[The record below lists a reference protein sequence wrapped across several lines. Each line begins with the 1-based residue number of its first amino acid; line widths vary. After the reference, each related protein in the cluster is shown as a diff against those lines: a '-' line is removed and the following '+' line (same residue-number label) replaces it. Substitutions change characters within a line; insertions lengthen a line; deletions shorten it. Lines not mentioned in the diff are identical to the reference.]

1 MTNGQINCFLTVVD
15 EGSFAKAASALFIS
29 QPAISKSISKME
41 EELGFTLLERKVG
54 SLQPTA
60 AGNLMYH
67 FLKSARSNYHNLL
80 SHIQASLSEPSGTLK
95 LGCPETWNPAKF
107 YSRIMEH
114 FSKVFPSVSISLEC
128 APLPSLLAKLQSGKL
143 DILISH
149 EFHPPIQYGF
159 TVRHLTE
166 TGCGILYSKSFMPEI
181 RSVSD
186 LSDIDFLHF
195 DSDVEKKF
203 SSVVKRICGE
213 YGFSP
218 SFKNCGQFASALFNM
233 SCGHGVMFFTD
244 WDNAINNAS
253 YRYLPLN
260 YSSPVN
266 IIYPS
271 VTSNAKTHIFA
282 EELINLFAEDK
293 EAK

>member
-1 MTNGQINCFLTVVD
+1 MTNGQINCFLTVVE
-15 EGSFAKAASALFIS
+15 EGSFAKAANTLFIS
-29 QPAISKSISKME
+29 QPAISKSISKLE
-41 EELGFTLLERKVG
+41 EELGFSLLERKVG

-60 AGNLMYH
+60 AGNLVYH

-80 SHIQASLSEPSGTLK
+80 SHIHSSLSEPSGTIK
-95 LGCPETWNPAKF
+95 LGCPETWNPAIF
-107 YSRIMEH
+107 YNRIIEH
-114 FSKVFPSVSISLEC
+114 FSRLFPSVTLTLEC
-128 APLPSLLAKLQSGKL
+128 GTLPVLFSKLQSGKL

-159 TVRHLTE
+159 TVRHLTD
-166 TGCGILYSKSFMPEI
+166 TGCGILYSRNFMKEI
-181 RSVSD
+181 SSMND
-186 LSDIDFLHF
+186 LKDVDFLHF

-203 SSVVKRICGE
+203 SSVVKRICGD

-218 SFKNCGQFASALFNM
+218 TFKNCGQFASALFNM

-244 WDNAINNAS
+244 WDNAINNNS
-253 YRYLPLN
+253 YRYMPLN

-271 VTSNAKTHIFA
+271 VTANAKTHIFA
-282 EELINLFAEDK
+282 EELINLFAKDK
-293 EAK
+293 EAI